1 MDQDRCLEELRL
13 AANLKTALAPHAYGD
28 LKVQALRTIY
38 FAVEK
43 DAPRDRQTDDSPQL
57 KLEYLLEILKDKAS
71 SQIDGVDFCS
81 AQIVLQV
88 YSGVGKVLR
97 RRLLA
102 MPVGKIVNTCSRLTK
117 K

>member
-1 MDQDRCLEELRL
+1 
-13 AANLKTALAPHAYGD
+13 
-28 LKVQALRTIY
+28 VQALRTIY

-71 SQIDGVDFCS
+71 SQIDGVVVDFCS